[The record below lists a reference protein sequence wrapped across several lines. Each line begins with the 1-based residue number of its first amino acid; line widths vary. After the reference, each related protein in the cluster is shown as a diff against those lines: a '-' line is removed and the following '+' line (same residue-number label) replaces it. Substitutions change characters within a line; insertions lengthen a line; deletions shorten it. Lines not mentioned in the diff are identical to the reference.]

1 MIEIDGVEVWRGRRR
16 VLEVPA
22 VRIDA
27 GLITVVTG
35 RNGAGKSTLLQLV
48 CGHLDRTGGTIRL
61 EGSVVRPEDLRARSA
76 LVLQRP
82 CLVRG
87 TALDN
92 VLLALRFR
100 GVSGPQARLRA
111 MEALA
116 AIRADHLADRD
127 ARRLSGGEG
136 QRVSVARALALD
148 PDILALDEPFGGL
161 DSETRERLVPELAA
175 ATVRPGRMTLVVT
188 HEAAD
193 ADALG
198 RARLAVVDGLVSGGR
213 VTKSMTGHPPDRIR
227 ACCSGSNLQRRSRSS
242 RSIVSMASD
251 ADPRGDRRRG
261 PERCSLCRAGR
272 ARPAGRGRQSPTRP
286 RVRPRAGSPRA
297 ARVRR
302 ALAEPGPARS
312 ASARVV
318 GAHTLGRRALL
329 LGPRSRTP

>member
-22 VRIDA
+22 VRMDA

-161 DSETRERLVPELAA
+161 DSETRERLVPELTA
-175 ATVRPGRMTLVVT
+175 ATVRPGRVTLVVT

-213 VTKSMTGHPPDRIR
+213 VTKSMTG
-227 ACCSGSNLQRRSRSS
+227 A
-242 RSIVSMASD
+242 
-251 ADPRGDRRRG
+251 
-261 PERCSLCRAGR
+261 
-272 ARPAGRGRQSPTRP
+272 PAG
-286 RVRPRAGSPRA
+286 
-297 ARVRR
+297 
-302 ALAEPGPARS
+302 
-312 ASARVV
+312 
-318 GAHTLGRRALL
+318 
-329 LGPRSRTP
+329 

>member
-1 MIEIDGVEVWRGRRR
+1 MIEIEGVEVWRGRRR
-16 VLEVPA
+16 VLQVPLA
-22 VRIDA
+22 RIDA

-35 RNGAGKSTLLQLV
+35 RNGAGKSTLLRLV
-48 CGHLDRTGGTIRL
+48 CGHLDPTAGSIRL
-61 EGSVVRPEDLRARSA
+61 EGSAVRPDDLRGRSA

-100 GVSGPQARLRA
+100 GVRGLQARRRA
-111 MEALA
+111 LEALA
-116 AIRADHLADRD
+116 AIHADHLADRD

-175 ATVRPGRMTLVVT
+175 ATVRPGRVTLVVT

-198 RARLAVVDGLVSGGR
+198 RGRLLVVDGLVSANR
-213 VTKSMTGHPPDRIR
+213 VTEPMTR
-227 ACCSGSNLQRRSRSS
+227 A
-242 RSIVSMASD
+242 
-251 ADPRGDRRRG
+251 
-261 PERCSLCRAGR
+261 
-272 ARPAGRGRQSPTRP
+272 PAG
-286 RVRPRAGSPRA
+286 
-297 ARVRR
+297 
-302 ALAEPGPARS
+302 
-312 ASARVV
+312 
-318 GAHTLGRRALL
+318 
-329 LGPRSRTP
+329 